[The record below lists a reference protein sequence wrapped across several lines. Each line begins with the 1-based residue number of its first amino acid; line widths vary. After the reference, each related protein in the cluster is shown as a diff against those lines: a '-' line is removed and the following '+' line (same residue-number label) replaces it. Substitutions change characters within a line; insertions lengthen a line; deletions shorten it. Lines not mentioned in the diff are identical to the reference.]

1 MDETPPLLEAR
12 RVWKWLAP
20 DTSRPPALQDVSLT
34 LPAASWSVFTGPSG
48 SGKTTLLSLL
58 GALDRP
64 SRGEVLLEGEDLTRF
79 SDLALA
85 RVRRRIGFVF
95 QDFSLLPRLPLWQ
108 NVTYPL
114 VPRGIRRA
122 ERLRRAEAVLA
133 RLGLAGFE
141 GKRPEEL
148 SGGERQRVGVARALA
163 GNPDL
168 LIADEPTSNLDPD
181 SAAVVRQVLAE
192 LHAAGTTLLIA
203 THDPNLVAQGAR
215 VYELR
220 AGLLVSAETR
230 TKPAPETY
238 PS

>member
-1 MDETPPLLEAR
+1 MDKAPPLLEVR
-12 RVWKWLAP
+12 RVWKWLGP

-34 LPAASWSVFTGPSG
+34 LPAGSWSVFTGPSG

-64 SRGEVLLEGEDLTRF
+64 SRGEVLFEGEDLTRF

-141 GKRPEEL
+141 ARRPEEL
-148 SGGERQRVGVARALA
+148 SGGERQRVAVARALA
-163 GNPDL
+163 GDPEV

-181 SAAVVRQVLAE
+181 SAAAVRQVLTG
-192 LHAAGTTLLIA
+192 LHAAGAALVIA
-203 THDPNLVAQGAR
+203 THDPHLVAQAAH

-220 AGLLVSAETR
+220 AGNLLSG
-230 TKPAPETY
+230 
-238 PS
+238 